1 MKVFSPTERGLFKH
15 IGPPPPCRE
24 QEDGSSMDSKNE
36 KKTILVVDGDP
47 EVLRFVSGVLTDTN
61 YNVLRAS
68 SGSLGLQQA
77 RNYKSEIH
85 LLLTDFALSGMSGMD
100 LATQVS
106 RDRPDIKVLL
116 MSGFPGGMLVL
127 NEGWHFLAKPFIPSQ
142 LRTLISGL
150 ITPDKPSR
158 FVAK

>member
-1 MKVFSPTERGLFKH
+1 
-15 IGPPPPCRE
+15 
-24 QEDGSSMDSKNE
+24 MDSKNE

-47 EVLRFVSGVLTDTN
+47 EVLRFVSGVLIDSN

-68 SGSLGLQQA
+68 SGSLGLQQS
-77 RNYKSEIH
+77 RNFKSEIH
-85 LLLTDFALSGMSGMD
+85 LLLSDFALSGMSGMD
-100 LATQVS
+100 LATQVTL
-106 RDRPDIKVLL
+106 DRPKIQVLL

-142 LRTLISGL
+142 LRTIISGL

-158 FVAK
+158 FAPK